1 MTNLAAVC
9 QQQTISVADDQ
20 DLTITKR
27 RASTRIV
34 FLTRS
39 LDYGGAERQ
48 LVTLAKGLHK
58 RGHRTVVA
66 VFYRGGELEP
76 DLQRAGVPVMVLDK
90 RGRWDSLG
98 FLWRLVKFLLR
109 EKPHVVHGYLIFPN
123 VLSVLLRLL
132 FPRIRAFWGL
142 RDSVLDRSN
151 YDWLERFLY
160 CVERALTRFVDMI
173 IVNSRAGLEYAVARG
188 FPREK
193 LIIIANGIDTEYF
206 RRDEEAGRE
215 LRVAWRVKNN
225 EILIG
230 LVGRLDRM
238 KDHPTFL
245 TAAAALA
252 RAHDDLRF
260 VCVGDGPSDYKQ
272 ELLRQSERLGLTKR
286 VLWAGA
292 RGDMP
297 AVYSALDINVSS
309 SSGEGFPNV
318 IGEAMA
324 CGVPCVVTDVGDSA
338 WIVGKAGEVALPKD
352 AKALEAA
359 IERSVQRIKAGS
371 YEIAHNRRR
380 ILDLF
385 AVHSLIA
392 KSEVVLCSSTTTL
405 GVL

>member
-1 MTNLAAVC
+1 MRVAAGR
-9 QQQTISVADDQ
+9 QQQTIGGADDQ
-20 DLTITKR
+20 DLARTKR

-76 DLQRAGVPVMVLDK
+76 DLQRAGVPLMVLDK

-98 FLWRLVKFLLR
+98 FLWRLIRFLRR
-109 EKPHVVHGYLIFPN
+109 EKPQVVHGYLIFPN
-123 VLSVLLRLL
+123 VLTVLLRLL

-142 RDSVLDRSN
+142 RDSVLDRSH

-160 CVERALTRFVDMI
+160 RVERSLSRFADMI
-173 IVNSRAGLEYAVARG
+173 VVNSRAGFRYAVAHG

-193 LIIIANGIDTEYF
+193 LFVISNGIDAEYF
-206 RRDEEAGRE
+206 RRDEQARRE
-215 LRVAWRVKNN
+215 LRIAWRVKNS

-245 TAAAALA
+245 KAAAALA
-252 RAHDDLRF
+252 RTHDDLRF
-260 VCVGDGPSDYKQ
+260 VCVGDGPSGYKQ

-286 VLWAGA
+286 IMWAGA

-297 AVYSALDINVSS
+297 AVYSALDINVSCS
-309 SSGEGFPNV
+309 YGEGFPNV

-338 WIVGKAGEVALPKD
+338 WIVGDAGEVATPKD
-352 AKALEAA
+352 ARALEAA
-359 IERSVQRIKAGS
+359 IERSVQRLKAGS
-371 YEIAHNRRR
+371 NETAYNRRR
-380 ILDLF
+380 VLDLF
-385 AVHSLIA
+385 AVQSLVA
-392 KSEVVLCSSTTTL
+392 RSEVILAGSTKTL
-405 GVL
+405 RVV

>member
-1 MTNLAAVC
+1 MTKMAEVRQQQAISITADQNLAR
-9 QQQTISVADDQ
+9 
-20 DLTITKR
+20 TKP

-48 LVTLAKGLHK
+48 LVTLAKGLRK

-98 FLWRLVKFLLR
+98 FLWRLIRFVRR
-109 EKPHVVHGYLIFPN
+109 EKPQVVHGYLIFPN
-123 VLSVLLRLL
+123 VLAVLLRLV
-132 FPRIRAFWGL
+132 FPGIRAFWGL
-142 RDSVLDRSN
+142 RDSVLDRSH

-160 CVERALTRFVDMI
+160 RVERSLSRFADMI
-173 IVNSRAGLEYAVARG
+173 IVNSRAGFGYAVAHG

-193 LIIIANGIDTEYF
+193 LFVISNGIDTEYF

-215 LRVAWRVKNN
+215 LRVAWCVNN
-225 EILIG
+225 SEILIG

-245 TAAAALA
+245 EAAAALA

-260 VCVGDGPSDYKQ
+260 VCVGDGPSGYKQ
-272 ELLRQSERLGLTKR
+272 ELLRQSERLELTKR
-286 VLWAGA
+286 ILWAGA
-292 RGDMP
+292 RRDMP

-309 SSGEGFPNV
+309 SYGEGFPNV

-324 CGVPCVVTDVGDSA
+324 CGVSCVVTDVGDSA
-338 WIVGKAGEVALPKD
+338 WIVGDEGEVAPPKD
-352 AKALEAA
+352 ARALEAA
-359 IERSVQRIKAGS
+359 IERSIQRIKAGS
-371 YEIAHNRRR
+371 YDTAYNRRR

-385 AVHSLIA
+385 AVQSLVA
-392 KSEVVLCSSTTTL
+392 RSEVVLCSSTKTL
-405 GVL
+405 RVV

>member
-1 MTNLAAVC
+1 MMRVAAGR
-9 QQQTISVADDQ
+9 QQQTIVVGDDQ
-20 DLTITKR
+20 DLARKKR
-27 RASTRIV
+27 RPSTRIV

-98 FLWRLVKFLLR
+98 FLWRLVRFVRL

-123 VLSVLLRLL
+123 VLAVLLRL
-132 FPRIRAFWGL
+132 FAWQTRAVWGL
-142 RDSVLDRSN
+142 RDSVLDRSY
-151 YDWLERFLY
+151 YDWLERLLY
-160 CVERALTRFVDMI
+160 RVERALPRFADAI
-173 IVNSRAGLEYAVARG
+173 IVNSRAGLECAIAHG

-193 LIIIANGIDTEYF
+193 LIVIANGIDTEYF
-206 RRDEEAGRE
+206 RRDEEARCE
-215 LRVAWRVKNN
+215 LRVAWRVKNS

-245 TAAAALA
+245 EAAAALA
-252 RAHDDLRF
+252 RMHDDLRF
-260 VCVGDGPSDYKQ
+260 VCVGDGPSGYKQ
-272 ELLRQSERLGLTKR
+272 ELLQHSERLGLTKR
-286 VLWAGA
+286 VLWTGA
-292 RGDMP
+292 RRDMP
-297 AVYSALDINVSS
+297 AVYSALDINVSCS
-309 SSGEGFPNV
+309 YGEGFPNV

-324 CGVPCVVTDVGDSA
+324 CGVPCVVTNVGDSA
-338 WIVGKAGEVALPKD
+338 WIVGDAGEVAPPKD
-352 AKALEAA
+352 AKALETA

-371 YEIAHNRRR
+371 NENAYNRRR

-385 AVHSLIA
+385 AVQLLVA
-392 KSEVVLCSSTTTL
+392 RSEVVLCGSTRTMR
-405 GVL
+405 VV

>member
-1 MTNLAAVC
+1 MTNPTAVR
-9 QQQTISVADDQ
+9 QQKTISVADDK
-20 DLTITKR
+20 DLIITKR
-27 RASTRIV
+27 RASTRIL

-66 VFYRGGELEP
+66 AFYRGGELEP
-76 DLQRAGVPVMVLDK
+76 DLQRAGVPLIVLDK

-98 FLWRLVKFLLR
+98 FLWRLVRFVRR

-123 VLSVLLRLL
+123 VLAVLLRLL

-142 RDSVLDRSN
+142 RDSLLDRSH

-160 CVERALTRFVDMI
+160 RVERSLSRFADMI
-173 IVNSRAGLEYAVARG
+173 IVNSRAGFGYAVEHG

-193 LIIIANGIDTEYF
+193 LLVISNGIDTEYF
-206 RRDEEAGRE
+206 RQDEEAGRE
-215 LRVAWRVKNN
+215 LRVAWRVKNS

-245 TAAAALA
+245 EAAAALA
-252 RAHDDLRF
+252 RAHHDLRF
-260 VCVGDGPSDYKQ
+260 ICVGDGPSVYKQ
-272 ELLRQSERLGLTKR
+272 ELLRQSERLELTKR
-286 VLWAGA
+286 ILWAGA
-292 RGDMP
+292 RRDMP
-297 AVYSALDINVSS
+297 AVYSALDINVSCS
-309 SSGEGFPNV
+309 YGEGFPNV

-338 WIVGKAGEVALPKD
+338 WIVGDGGEVAPPKD

-359 IERSVQRIKAGS
+359 IERSIQRIKAGS
-371 YEIAHNRRR
+371 YDTAYNRRR

-385 AVHSLIA
+385 AVQSLVA
-392 KSEVVLCSSTTTL
+392 RSEVVLCSPTRTL
-405 GVL
+405 TIL